1 MMICMSSVVILFAIL
16 LIVVSVGAFREA
28 QRDVSDVFCF
38 LAMLVVGVVLV
49 LVFVVK
55 GF

>member
-1 MMICMSSVVILFAIL
+1 MVCMSIVVILFAIL
-16 LIVVSVGAFREA
+16 LVSTAAVAFREA
-28 QRDVSDVFCF
+28 QRDVGDVFCF
-38 LAMLVVGVVLV
+38 LAMLVISVILV

>member
-1 MMICMSSVVILFAIL
+1 MIVGMSVVVILFAIL
-16 LIVVSVGAFREA
+16 LVSTCAVAFRET

-38 LAMLVVGVVLV
+38 LAMLVVSVILV

>member
-1 MMICMSSVVILFAIL
+1 MMICMSIVVILFAIL
-16 LIVVSVGAFREA
+16 LVSTCAVAFREA

-38 LAMLVVGVVLV
+38 LAMLVVSVVLV
-49 LVFVVK
+49 LVFVAK

>member
-1 MMICMSSVVILFAIL
+1 MMMPMSVVVVLFAIL
-16 LIVVSVGAFREA
+16 FVATCAVAFRET

-38 LAMLVVGVVLV
+38 LAMLVVAVVLV
-49 LVFVVK
+49 LVFVAK